1 MKRKTT
7 AYRIAQLF
15 FLTLFIVLL
24 PFTVWAQETV
34 LTTIVPSSHTL
45 HIDVAGEGT
54 ILVDGVAYTKAAEAQ
69 VQRHH
74 TPEIAILTADG
85 YRIKTVLWGDEDV
98 TAAFRNGKWTA
109 PKIVDAATLTVTFEQ
124 ILTPQTEETLCPY
137 LWIVLLVLIA
147 LVIVICL
154 LQRKKKVTHNHKR
167 PSL

>member
-15 FLTLFIVLL
+15 FLALIIVLL
-24 PFTVWAQETV
+24 SVTVWAQETV

-54 ILVDGVAYTKAAEAQ
+54 ILVDGVAYTKTAEAQ

-74 TPEIAILTADG
+74 TPEISILTADG

-124 ILTPQTEETLCPY
+124 SPIPQSKENPCPY
-137 LWIVLLVLIA
+137 LWLVLLILII
-147 LVIVICL
+147 LVTVICL
-154 LQRKKKVTHNHKR
+154 LRRKK
-167 PSL
+167 

>member
-15 FLTLFIVLL
+15 FLALIIVLL
-24 PFTVWAQETV
+24 SVTVWAQETV

-54 ILVDGVAYTKAAEAQ
+54 ILVDGVAYTKTAEAQ

-74 TPEIAILTADG
+74 TPEISILTVDG

-124 ILTPQTEETLCPY
+124 SPIPQSKENPCPY
-137 LWIVLLVLIA
+137 LWLVLLILII
-147 LVIVICL
+147 LVTVICL
-154 LQRKKKVTHNHKR
+154 LRRKK
-167 PSL
+167 